1 MDALKLSQSR
11 LDNLQPH
18 KHTNKRQRAPTSY
31 NMHMETQAT
40 VLSSQQ
46 MGSGTHEHN
55 AYGSGQY
62 SLVSPQ
68 AQPNSIM
75 QHRLS
80 NASLS
85 QNRHGA
91 RRNIQSRQRPITSNQ
106 RGLSVGSST
115 RGMFKLGR
123 GGPGR
128 ITEKHLGLV
137 SNSTGTHS
145 GNCEATKDGTTALL
159 QNQSSAI
166 TTTAHGNSSHN
177 FKSYAVSRRM
187 QGGGKTQQQMRG
199 MEETD
204 MALADLNKMAA

>member
-1 MDALKLSQSR
+1 
-11 LDNLQPH
+11 
-18 KHTNKRQRAPTSY
+18 
-31 NMHMETQAT
+31 
-40 VLSSQQ
+40 
-46 MGSGTHEHN
+46 
-55 AYGSGQY
+55 
-62 SLVSPQ
+62 
-68 AQPNSIM
+68 M

-137 SNSTGTHS
+137 RNSTGTSS

-159 QNQSSAI
+159 KNQSSAI
-166 TTTAHGNSSHN
+166 TTSAHGNSSAN
-177 FKSYAVSRRM
+177 FKSYAISRRM

-204 MALADLNKMAA
+204 MALVDLNKMAAQHTSQGNIINQLSMQPSVQVEYRGGRITTKQQSHPDITMANAILHHGP